1 MSQPVWYLAHPIKP
15 DDKYTVQQ
23 NLDHVVHLTRLFFE
37 CGIYVAAPYHTVML
51 ALDDDNL
58 EHRRMGIEAD
68 LVVLA
73 GLKHILLV
81 GHKMSEGMKE
91 EFKLIV
97 DLRGDWMNLVG
108 YTDQMLKHFCH
119 HHNNR
124 LIGL

>member
-1 MSQPVWYLAHPIKP
+1 MSQPVWYLAHPLKP

-73 GLKHILLV
+73 GLKHIILV
-81 GHKMSEGMKE
+81 GHKMSQGMLGE
-91 EFKLIV
+91 LKLIV
-97 DLRGDWMNLVG
+97 DLQGDWMNLTG

-119 HHNNR
+119 RHNDR
-124 LIGL
+124 LIGN